1 MVLFWGNALNSDV
14 ISDCFC
20 IVFFDNCSNDFS
32 TNRYTLSKNF
42 RETLSTKAQQCFIF
56 HQRSRSFFFSFFF
69 FLKFKSGVL
78 WLIRSMVC
86 LRIQK
91 IFLSQNRD
99 ESVVDQS
106 QIFFGNNWS
115 QLGEKCVSDKLKH
128 GIVLRESLKNHQFL
142 DYS

>member
-1 MVLFWGNALNSDV
+1 MVLFWGGV
-14 ISDCFC
+14 KIISDCFC
-20 IVFFDNCSNDFS
+20 IVFFAYCSNDFS
-32 TNRYTLSKNF
+32 TNSYTLSKIF
-42 RETLSTKAQQCFIF
+42 RETLSTKAQQCSIF
-56 HQRSRSFFFSFFF
+56 HQRSRSFF

-86 LRIQK
+86 LRIQ

-106 QIFFGNNWS
+106 QIFFGNNLS

-128 GIVLRESLKNHQFL
+128 GIILRESLKNHQFL